1 LLLMLMVEC
10 GRDTNLIYQIFLP
23 SDAHDIVSISLS
35 WHFVLAKWE
44 KLAVVY
50 AFCPSPFV

>member
-23 SDAHDIVSISLS
+23 SDAHDIVSISLPLRES
-35 WHFVLAKWE
+35 HDILFWPSE
-44 KLAVVY
+44 KNWQ
-50 AFCPSPFV
+50 